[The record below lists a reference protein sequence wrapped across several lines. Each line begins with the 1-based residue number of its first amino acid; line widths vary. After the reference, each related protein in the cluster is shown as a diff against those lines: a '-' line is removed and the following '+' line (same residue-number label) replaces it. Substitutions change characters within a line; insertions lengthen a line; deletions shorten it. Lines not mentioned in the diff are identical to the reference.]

1 MLRTELSG
9 ERGDTCGRIS
19 EVPGGVVALVS
30 VKPYD
35 VEVKAFNHVGV
46 SLL

>member
-1 MLRTELSG
+1 MLRPELSG
-9 ERGDTCGRIS
+9 ECGDTCGRIGD
-19 EVPGGVVALVS
+19 VPGGVVALVS

-35 VEVKAFNHVGV
+35 VEVNVFNQVGV